1 MAVQK
6 PITITA
12 PKLAAIKSM
21 EALRD
26 AAVQRKAEYEQA
38 LSAHTAALE
47 QHNADLDGFVREI
60 VEADGK
66 TFDGKNWSLSADGT
80 QLEEK

>member
-1 MAVQK
+1 MALQK

-21 EALRD
+21 ETLRD

-38 LSAHTAALE
+38 LAAHTSALS
-47 QHNADLDGFVREI
+47 QHNADLDGFVKEL

-66 TFDGKNWSLSADGT
+66 VFDGKNWSLSADGT